1 MKSKAVVFGMGEKFF
16 RYRRDIFKNYDVVA
30 IVDND
35 KQKSSG
41 GGTYKWSARV

>member
-1 MKSKAVVFGMGEKFF
+1 MGEKFF

-41 GGTYKWSARV
+41 GVRINGVPV